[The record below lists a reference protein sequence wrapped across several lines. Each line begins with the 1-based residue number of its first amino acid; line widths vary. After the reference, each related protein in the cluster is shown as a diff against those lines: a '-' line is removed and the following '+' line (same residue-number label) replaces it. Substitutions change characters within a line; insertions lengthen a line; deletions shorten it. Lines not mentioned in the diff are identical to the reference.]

1 MSLMYFSDKYVLY
14 LQPHLDFGLNLLGGD
29 VMAIPG
35 VYQYVQVLCLL
46 GFKSAICFNVLYD
59 DLLYYGLM
67 SCLLTAQSITNDTVI
82 LVR

>member
-46 GFKSAICFNVLYD
+46 GFKSAICFKVLYD
-59 DLLYYGLM
+59 EYWLWLDEL
-67 SCLLTAQSITNDTVI
+67 SFNCTVNHQ
-82 LVR
+82 

>member
-14 LQPHLDFGLNLLGGD
+14 LPNLLGGD

-46 GFKSAICFNVLYD
+46 GFKSAICFKVLYD
-59 DLLYYGLM
+59 DFLYYG
-67 SCLLTAQSITNDTVI
+67 
-82 LVR
+82 